1 MGRVIFVCLIDVFFF
16 LLLLFLLLLLLL
28 FNCCSSTSTATST
41 TTPTTPIHHHQ
52 STTTSTTTNPRPHL
66 HVSVGQVWHRSYGR
80 SNGRWR
86 PPKMEEPTTIHP
98 VHERHSKHTGRI
110 VRHLE
115 EQWFV
120 GRHDRRLHV
129 SCSSCFYMFLHVSS
143 RFYTFLHVSTRFY
156 TFLHV
161 SPCFSMFLHVSPCF
175 YMFLHVFTCSID
187 HVVVF
192 YFKWRLIDIFLL
204 FPAFLCN
211 P

>member
-1 MGRVIFVCLIDVFFF
+1 MQQGCNTSLI
-16 LLLLFLLLLLLL
+16 
-28 FNCCSSTSTATST
+28 NIARWTRT
-41 TTPTTPIHHHQ
+41 IHHHIHHQ
-52 STTTSTTTNPRPHL
+52 STTTTTNPRPHL

-129 SCSSCFYMFLHVSS
+129 SCTSCSSC
-143 RFYTFLHVSTRFY
+143 
-156 TFLHV
+156 
-161 SPCFSMFLHVSPCF
+161 SPCFSMFLHVSTRF
-175 YMFLHVFTCSID
+175 YMFHRPCCG
-187 HVVVF
+187 
-192 YFKWRLIDIFLL
+192 LL
-204 FPAFLCN
+204 FQMETD
-211 P
+211 